1 MHDPQVFVGQHHRV
15 MFGACVISVDFCVAG
30 EMMPC
35 KIHSLFV
42 QRIRDSC
49 IHLAVHGKFNDFAH
63 IPESRVPG
71 SRADL
76 ADSEIFRFE
85 QPHVK
90 NINSTRLIKPSPGSA
105 TGWMRQSAPTIL
117 QALSKMAASP
127 TTRGLQL
134 SYTLGSCSA
143 FTVISGPT
151 PAGSPIVIPKILRIS
166 VPFNTNR
173 CRGRLLRWHVVPQ
186 PCGR

>member
-42 QRIRDSC
+42 QRIRNSC
-49 IHLAVHGKFNDFAH
+49 IHLAIHGKFNDFAH

-71 SRADL
+71 GRADL

-85 QPHVK
+85 QPQIED
-90 NINSTRLIKPSPGSA
+90 INDAMLVQPLAGV
-105 TGWMRQSAPTIL
+105 GHGMN
-117 QALSKMAASP
+117 
-127 TTRGLQL
+127 G
-134 SYTLGSCSA
+134 A
-143 FTVISGPT
+143 FCTHK
-151 PAGSPIVIPKILRIS
+151 PAGS
-166 VPFNTNR
+166 F
-173 CRGRLLRWHVVPQ
+173 
-186 PCGR
+186 